1 MTERLHKR
9 IACSGYC
16 SRRMAERLIA
26 EGYVSVN
33 GQVVSEMGVQVS
45 EKDTIIV
52 EGTKLKFTG
61 EKITLM
67 MNKPVGIVTTRHD
80 PDGAET
86 VMDLLPRKYQH
97 LNPVGRL
104 DRESEG
110 LLLLT
115 TDGDL
120 LLHLTHPRYE
130 HEKTYEVGL
139 YGTVEPTTLEALE
152 EGLELDD
159 KNLAPMKASVLSE
172 EGHRTWV
179 QVILREGRKRQIRR
193 VMEQFGHTVFAL
205 RRVAI
210 GKLELGD
217 VKTGSFR
224 LITAKEVKLA
234 LSKGQE

>member
-9 IACSGYC
+9 IASSGYC

-26 EGYVSVN
+26 EGEVEVN
-33 GQVVSEMGVQVS
+33 GKIVTEMGVQVT
-45 EKDTIIV
+45 EKDKITV
-52 EGTKLKFTG
+52 EGTKLKFTD
-61 EKITLM
+61 EKVTIM
-67 MNKPVGIVTTRHD
+67 MNKPQGIVTTRND
-80 PDGAET
+80 PMGEET
-86 VMDLLPRKYQH
+86 VMDLLPRQFQH

-139 YGTVEPTTLEALE
+139 YGTVEPTTLEALA
-152 EGLELDD
+152 EGVELDG
-159 KNLAPMKASVLSE
+159 KKLAPMHASVLRE

-179 QVILREGRKRQIRR
+179 EVILREGRKRQIRR

-205 RRVAI
+205 RRVAV
-210 GKLELGD
+210 GKLKLGD
-217 VKTGSFR
+217 LKTGAYR
-224 LITAKEVKLA
+224 VITPKEIKMA
-234 LSKGQE
+234 LSK

>member
-9 IACSGYC
+9 IASSGYC

-26 EGYVSVN
+26 EGEVEVN
-33 GQVVSEMGVQVS
+33 GSVVKEMGVQVT
-45 EKDTIIV
+45 EKDRITV
-52 EGTKLKFTG
+52 EGTKLKFTD
-61 EKITLM
+61 EKVTIM
-67 MNKPVGIVTTRHD
+67 MNKPTGIVTTRND
-80 PDGAET
+80 PMGEET
-86 VMDLLPRKYQH
+86 VMDLLPRQFQH

-115 TDGDL
+115 TDGEL

-152 EGLELDD
+152 DGVELDG
-159 KNLAPMKASVLSE
+159 KRLAPMYGTVLRE

-210 GKLELGD
+210 GELKLGD
-217 VKTGSFR
+217 LKTGAY
-224 LITAKEVKLA
+224 TVVTEKEIKMA
-234 LSKGQE
+234 LSK

>member
-9 IACSGYC
+9 IASSGYC

-26 EGYVSVN
+26 EGEVEVN
-33 GQVVSEMGVQVS
+33 GKIVREMGVQVS
-45 EKDTIIV
+45 EKDKIVV
-52 EGTKLKFTG
+52 EGTVLKFDKK
-61 EKITLM
+61 KITLM

-80 PDGAET
+80 PEGAET
-86 VMDLLPRKYQH
+86 VMDLLPRQYQH

-130 HEKTYEVGL
+130 HQKTYEVGL
-139 YGTVEPTTLEALE
+139 YGTVEDTTLEALA
-152 EGLELDD
+152 EGVELEG
-159 KNLAPMKASVLSE
+159 KRLAPMKASILRL

-217 VKTGSFR
+217 LKLGAHRVISD
-224 LITAKEVKLA
+224 KEVQMA
-234 LSKGQE
+234 LSK